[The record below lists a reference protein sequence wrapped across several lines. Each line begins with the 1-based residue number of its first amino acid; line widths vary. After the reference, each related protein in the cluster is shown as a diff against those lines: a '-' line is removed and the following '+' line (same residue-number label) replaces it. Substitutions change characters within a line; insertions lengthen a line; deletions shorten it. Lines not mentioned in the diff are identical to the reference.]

1 MHRYAA
7 TFFNMMSIEN
17 TLSMCFIFFV
27 LSLLFIFLFFHFIH
41 IAKLLIAQ
49 GKWNAAVSDMV
60 CYCDKKNNN
69 KFSVFS
75 SKKFC
80 VRKNISFAY

>member
-1 MHRYAA
+1 MFY
-7 TFFNMMSIEN
+7 F
-17 TLSMCFIFFV
+17 LV
-27 LSLLFIFLFFHFIH
+27 LSSLFIFLFFYFIH

-49 GKWNAAVSDMV
+49 GKMKRSCVGYGV
-60 CYCDKKNNN
+60 LLRQKKNNN
-69 KFSVFS
+69 KFSLFFS

>member
-1 MHRYAA
+1 
-7 TFFNMMSIEN
+7 
-17 TLSMCFIFFV
+17 MCFIFFV
-27 LSLLFIFLFFHFIH
+27 LSSLFIYLFFYFIH

-69 KFSVFS
+69 NNNKFSVFS